1 MNFMDAFEIVA
12 LLGGL
17 ILMAFGSLC
26 LLAPTKAKA
35 VHVRCLPK
43 AVKRGKSAT
52 PCQEKILCRLAGVG
66 LLMLAVILLKE
77 VFK

>member
-1 MNFMDAFEIVA
+1 MDAFEIIA

-17 ILMAFGSLC
+17 ILLVFGGLC
-26 LLAPTKAKA
+26 LLAPEIAKA
-35 VHVRCLPK
+35 VHTRCLPK

-52 PCQEKILCRLAGVG
+52 PCQERIICRIAGVG

-77 VFK
+77 MF